1 MQAKFKRL
9 HPHAKVPAHGRPGDA
24 GLDVCAIQ
32 DNTIGPRQRMLI
44 PLGFAMEIPEGYVA
58 LVWDR
63 SGMASKHGIHSLAGV
78 IDSTY
83 RGEVKVVLYNTTDEP
98 YGIKAGDKVAQ
109 MVIQKHESVKFTEVD
124 ELSDTERGEQGWLSS
139 GK

>member
-9 HPHAKVPAHGRPGDA
+9 HLNAKLPVHGRPGDA
-24 GLDVCAIQ
+24 GLDLFAPEDVIIPPHERKQ
-32 DNTIGPRQRMLI
+32 I
-44 PLGFAMEIPEGYVA
+44 PLGFAMEIPSEYVA

-63 SGMASKHGIHSLAGV
+63 SGMAAKMGIHSMAGV

-83 RGEVKVVLYNTTDEP
+83 RGEIKLVLYNTTNEP
-98 YGIKAGDKVAQ
+98 YQINAGDKVAQ
-109 MVIQKHESVKFTEVD
+109 MVIQRHETVSFTEVD
-124 ELSDTERGEQGWLSS
+124 ELSETERGEQGFLSS